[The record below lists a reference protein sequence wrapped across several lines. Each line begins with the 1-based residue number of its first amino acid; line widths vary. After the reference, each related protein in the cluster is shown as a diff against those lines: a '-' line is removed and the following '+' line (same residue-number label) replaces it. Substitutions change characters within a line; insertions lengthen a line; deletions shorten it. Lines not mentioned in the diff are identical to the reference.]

1 MYLLLTGE
9 FDIANRNAD
18 GSPAA
23 LQEMGEA
30 PTCEMT
36 IEEQRAENYA
46 TGGTLNEK
54 DLSVTVVVD
63 VKGALTV
70 KEAGGDR
77 LSLAVFGS
85 KSEEA
90 GGPVVAQ
97 AFPAGIAEGEKH
109 FLPGRP
115 LGVSAL
121 TIVDSAGSPETL
133 EEGTDY
139 TADLDFGTVKF
150 LNVDGFTQPFKAS
163 YTKSATENVAIATTV
178 TPEKFFFMRGK
189 NLANEE
195 KAVVVEMYRTR
206 FGPAKKVTLKTADK
220 KEVSA
225 FEYDL
230 EFLADPTKP
239 RDPVL
244 GRYGRLRYV

>member
-9 FDIANRNAD
+9 FDIADRNPD
-18 GSPAA
+18 GSPGA

-30 PTCEMT
+30 PMCELM

-46 TGGTLNEK
+46 TGGVFNEK
-54 DLSVTVVVD
+54 DLSVTVVVE

-70 KEAGGDR
+70 KEADGDR

-90 GGPVVAQ
+90 GGSVVAQ
-97 AFPAGIAEGEKH
+97 AFPDGIAEGEKH

-133 EEGTDY
+133 VEGTDY
-139 TADLDFGTVKF
+139 EADLDHGTVKF
-150 LNVDGFTQPFKAS
+150 LNVDGFDQPFKAS
-163 YTKSATENVAIATTV
+163 YTKSATTNVSIGSKV
-178 TPEKFFFMRGK
+178 TPEKFFFMRYK
-189 NLANEE
+189 NLADDESPG
-195 KAVVVEMYRTR
+195 AVEMYRTR

-244 GRYGRLRYV
+244 GRYGRIRQT